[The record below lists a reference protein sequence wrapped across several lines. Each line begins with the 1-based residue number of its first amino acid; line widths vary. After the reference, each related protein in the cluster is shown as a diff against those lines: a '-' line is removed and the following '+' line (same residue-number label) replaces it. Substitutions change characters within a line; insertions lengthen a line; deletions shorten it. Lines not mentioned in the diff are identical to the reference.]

1 MKSKRCFKKTVTGM
15 SVLAMSASVI
25 APAAPVMAAEQQ
37 EMPMQQES
45 SVELT
50 YDEIKA
56 NDNVL
61 YTVNCGTPDPSV
73 VPNQESERMG
83 LMQSSV
89 DQEYG
94 TIPVP
99 ALYGGVMLKMNI
111 PRQSTAAMMQQILET
126 ALFICQIQ
134 FSLISIKVLWGILL
148 RSPRVPLKDWRR
160 TPMR

>member
-1 MKSKRCFKKTVTGM
+1 MKSRRCLKKTVTGM

-25 APAAPVMAAEQQ
+25 APAAPVIAAEQQ
-37 EMPMQQES
+37 DVSVQQES
-45 SVELT
+45 SPELT

-73 VPNQESERMG
+73 IPNEESERMG

-94 TIPVP
+94 
-99 ALYGGVMLKMNI
+99 N
-111 PRQSTAAMMQQILET
+111 
-126 ALFICQIQ
+126 
-134 FSLISIKVLWGILL
+134 
-148 RSPRVPLKDWRR
+148 
-160 TPMR
+160 